1 MSDVRDKYDN
11 ACPDLQPC
19 KSSSLVTVYPHVPK
33 AASSSEGDL
42 HVQTQLGAMRV
53 RVGIKWTP
61 MRMFIGVSALM
72 MMILMTARHMKD
84 HLAIAA
90 WKAHLMTK
98 TLHLN
103 G

>member
-1 MSDVRDKYDN
+1 VTTDKCDN

-19 KSSSLVTVYPHVPK
+19 KSSTPVTVYPHVPE
-33 AASSSEGDL
+33 AASSSEGNL
-42 HVQTQLGAMRV
+42 RVQTQLEAMRV
-53 RVGIKWTP
+53 KVGIKWTS
-61 MRMFIGVSALM
+61 MRMFIDVSALIM
-72 MMILMTARHMKD
+72 MTLMTGRHMKG

-90 WKAHLMTK
+90 LKAHLMIK